1 MADDLVAVQYSIAG
15 VVRHLICTREVAE
28 LALRK
33 DKVEIIWELPEWIL
47 SDNEE
52 EN

>member
-15 VVRHLICTREVAE
+15 VIRHAICTREVAE
-28 LALRK
+28 LALHK
-33 DKVEIIWELPEWIL
+33 GKVEIVWELPEWIL

-52 EN
+52 D